1 MISFEQALHT
11 VLDAADS
18 ATLFPEVPCERT
30 SLAECCGRVL
40 QQEVYADRDTPPFNK
55 SAVDGYACIFAD
67 LEQEHTMRLL
77 EVIPAG
83 REPKHSVKQGCCS
96 KVMTGAMVPQ
106 GAECVLMVEDS
117 FEENGAV
124 RSIGAG
130 AGKLG
135 RKTNICLKG
144 EDLAAQTLLLS
155 SGTLL
160 KSQHIAMLAAYGY
173 TELCVSVRPKVGII
187 STGDELVEPD
197 VVPSSVQIRNSN
209 GWQLLSQSKE
219 AGALATYYGIAQD
232 HPNSLAPLLAISMKE
247 NNVVI
252 LSGGVSMGDFD
263 IVPDTARRLGINIL
277 FDRVAVQPGKPTTF
291 GVGKGCY
298 FFGLPGN
305 PVSSFVQ
312 FELMVKPFIMKFMG
326 AQCAPVSLR
335 LPLSRPY
342 TRKQSN
348 RMAHLPASIDP
359 SGCSC
364 SLIDYHGS
372 GHITA
377 LDRAQCLVRI
387 PVGVTSVAAGES
399 VEIILL

>member
-1 MISFEQALHT
+1 MITFEQALQT
-11 VLDAADS
+11 VLEAAN
-18 ATLFPEVPCERT
+18 AAALFPEVRCERV

-40 QQEVYADRDTPPFNK
+40 QQEILADRDTPPFNK
-55 SAVDGYACIFAD
+55 SAVDGYACTFAD
-67 LEQEHTMRLL
+67 LEQGRNMRLL

-83 REPKHSVKQGCCS
+83 REPKHSIEQGYCT

-106 GAECVLMVEDS
+106 GAECVVMVEDS
-117 FEENGAV
+117 SEENGAV

-135 RKTNICLKG
+135 RKTNICLRG
-144 EDLAAQTLLLS
+144 EDAPAGTTLLT

-160 KSQHIAMLAAYGY
+160 KPQHIAMLAAYGY

-187 STGDELVEPD
+187 STGNELVEPD
-197 VVPSSVQIRNSN
+197 TTPSSVQIRNSN
-209 GWQLLSQSKE
+209 GWQLLAQSQE
-219 AGALATYYGIAQD
+219 AGALATYYGIARD
-232 HPNSLAPLLAISMKE
+232 HSDSLAPLLAAALKE
-247 NNVVI
+247 NQVVI
-252 LSGGVSMGDFD
+252 LSGGVSLGDYD
-263 IVPDTARRLGINIL
+263 IVPETARSLGVHIL

-291 GVGKGCY
+291 GVGPSSF

-312 FELMVKPFIMKFMG
+312 FELMAKPLIRSVMG
-326 AQCAPVSLR
+326 APYTPVLLR
-335 LPLSRPY
+335 LPLSHSY
-342 TRKQSN
+342 TRKQAE
-348 RMAHLPASIDP
+348 RMAHLPACIDA
-359 SGCSC
+359 SGLCA
-364 SLIDYHGS
+364 LIDYHGS

-387 PVGVTSVAAGES
+387 PVGVTSVSAGES